1 MGVPADSNVPI
12 RDFNGMASNVDPTDL
27 KPGISQ
33 RQVNVNGLQRG
44 QLEVRR
50 GLRRVDFEQED

>member
-1 MGVPADSNVPI
+1 MGEEATQEI
-12 RDFNGMASNVDPTDL
+12 EFRQFNGMVTNADPTDL

-33 RQVNVNGLQRG
+33 VQVNVNGLKIG

-50 GLRRVDFEQED
+50 GLRVLRFEES

>member
-1 MGVPADSNVPI
+1 MGEQARGAVDI
-12 RDFNGMASNVDPTDL
+12 RNFEGMASNADPADI

-33 RQVNVNGLQRG
+33 VQVNVNGLKTG

-50 GLRRVDFEQED
+50 GLRPLQFDEE